1 MTREEYRAAAE
12 NVIYLA
18 ACMVNGD
25 RPDAGRAAGMDLRQL
40 HEAAAFHMLTGV
52 VGFALEAAGVEDA
65 EFVRDKAAAMRRSAL
80 YIAERTAVLAKLE
93 EAGIW
98 YMPLKGAVLESYYP
112 RLGMRQ
118 MADNDILFDP
128 SRRADVREIM
138 TGLGFTTEDYGF
150 EEHDV
155 YFKDPFLSF
164 EMHVGLINSESVR
177 RFDAYYLDVKK
188 RLLKDAGN
196 AYGYHFSDED
206 FYLYLLAHEYK
217 HYAEGGTGLRSLLDT
232 YVWLKRKRDEMDWDY
247 IAREAEKM
255 GIADF
260 EWENRSLATRLF
272 TGEALSESEGRML
285 DFILSSG
292 TYGTVANRAEGEIR
306 EKGRLGYFLSR
317 LTIPK
322 ETMLHDYPILKK
334 APALYPVMWLWRF
347 IYRFFTRR
355 EKLLCE
361 LKAVFTRSK

>member
-12 NVIYLA
+12 NVVYLA
-18 ACMVNGD
+18 ACAVNGD
-25 RPDAGRAAGMDLRQL
+25 RPDAGRVAGMDLRQL
-40 HEAAAFHMLTGV
+40 HELAAFHMLTGV

-65 EFVRDKAAAMRRSAL
+65 EFARDKTAAMRRSTL

-118 MADNDILFDP
+118 MADNDILFDS

-150 EEHDV
+150 WEHDV
-155 YFKDPFLSF
+155 YFKDPSLSF
-164 EMHVGLINSESVR
+164 EMHVGLINSETVR
-177 RFDAYYLDVKK
+177 QFDAYYLHVRE

-196 AYGYHFSDED
+196 RYGYHFSDED

-217 HYAEGGTGLRSLLDT
+217 HYTEGGTGLRSLLDT
-232 YVWLKRKRDEMDWDY
+232 YVWLKRKRDGMDWDY
-247 IAREAEKM
+247 IAREAGKM

-260 EWENRSLATRLF
+260 EQENRSLAARLF
-272 TGEALSESEGRML
+272 SGETLSESDKKML

-292 TYGTVANRAEGEIR
+292 TYGTVANRAEGQIR
-306 EKGRLGYFLSR
+306 EKGRLGFFLSR

-322 ETMLHDYPILKK
+322 EIMLHDYPILKK
-334 APALYPVMWLWRF
+334 APILYPVMWLWRLV
-347 IYRFFTRR
+347 YRFFTHR
-355 EKLLCE
+355 EKFLCE
-361 LKAVFTRSK
+361 LKAVFTRSR